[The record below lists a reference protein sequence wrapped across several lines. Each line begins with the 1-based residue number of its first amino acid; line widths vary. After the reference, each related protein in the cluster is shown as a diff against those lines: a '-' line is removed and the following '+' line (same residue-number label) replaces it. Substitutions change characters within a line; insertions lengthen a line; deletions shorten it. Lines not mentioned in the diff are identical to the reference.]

1 MAARREPQILHI
13 CPLPLYSGLEQ
24 YALKLALEESAR
36 GFQVGFVVLAGS
48 ELEAHCLGEPSLKT
62 YVVDFNWKS
71 SLWKSSLW
79 KASTQYRDILMQA
92 PGAQVVHLHS
102 SQDID
107 RLGLALLRCRL
118 AGQPRSPK
126 VIQQNHL
133 WISHSKKDPAHW
145 LTHKVLDEVWCSSSR
160 AKQDLVRFLPVP
172 QSKLHIVPYGR
183 DLKIVEN
190 FATRV
195 DARRE
200 LNLPESAVVLG
211 AIARIDRGK
220 GVWELLNA
228 SVELIQRGL
237 DFYLVIIGGPTLSD
251 PVAVAFADQVDEF
264 VGDLTPEIKERIRLT
279 GAIPNAGHLLRAF
292 DLYAQVAYKETF
304 SLALLDAQLAEL
316 PVVGTE
322 SGGTPEV
329 VRQNETGWLAAPE
342 SVLSLKEAISQ
353 ALSDR
358 ARWPEF
364 GRAARS
370 RVERDYDINVVV
382 PLILNRYGFAEKGQV
397 HSGLR

>member
-1 MAARREPQILHI
+1 MTDSIQPQILHI
-13 CPLPLYSGLEQ
+13 CPLPLFSGLEQ

-36 GFQVGFVVLAGS
+36 GFQVGFAVLAGS
-48 ELEAHCLGEPSLKT
+48 ELETQCRREPSLRT
-62 YVVDFNWKS
+62 FVVDFNWQS
-71 SLWKSSLW
+71 SLWG
-79 KASTQYRDILMQA
+79 ASTQYRDILLQE
-92 PGAQVVHLHS
+92 PGIEVVHLHS

-118 AGQPRSPK
+118 AGSPRSPK
-126 VIQQNHL
+126 IIQQNHL

-145 LTHKVLDEVWCSSSR
+145 LTHKILDEVWCSSTR
-160 AKQDLVRFLPVP
+160 AKQDLERFLPVP
-172 QSKLHIVPYGR
+172 HSKLYIIPYGR

-190 FATRV
+190 FATRAA
-195 DARRE
+195 ARKE
-200 LNLPESAVVLG
+200 LNLPEKAVVLG

-228 SVELIQRGL
+228 SVELMQRGL

-251 PVAVAFADQVDEF
+251 PAAVTFADQVDEF
-264 VGDLTPEIKERIRLT
+264 VEGLEPEIKERVRLT
-279 GAIPNAGHLLRAF
+279 GAIPNAGRLLRAF

-316 PVVGTE
+316 PVIGTD

-329 VRQNETGWLAAPE
+329 VRRNETGWLAAPE
-342 SVLSLKEAISQ
+342 SVSSLRDVIEQ
-353 ALSDR
+353 ALSER

-364 GRAARS
+364 GRAARG
-370 RVERDYDINVVV
+370 RVERDYDINVVI
-382 PLILNRYGFAEKGQV
+382 PTILNRYGVTVKGQV
-397 HSGLR
+397 SDGLR